1 MTKSHLKESQS
12 STPPP
17 PETCDVDGIIS
28 GLDFESFVLLPGTR
42 NAKPGMKF
50 AEVAEVPE
58 EMGDYQLEYSAS
70 VFESPSMPSMY
81 FYSPAPYWGSPFLV
95 TSPQIEG
102 KKSRKN
108 KNKKKREKQRQQRL
122 ERDAQLQAA
131 NQLASP
137 LSPKSD
143 SEPLTPKS
151 NVDKKP
157 SKKKRNK
164 QRRRGS
170 GRARRASA
178 PQYLLHEGIDPMSMQ
193 FAGLNVHD
201 HDISGFQKTGL
212 YTPLTHMSPR
222 ARGLFW
228 NQVPVYGQAY

>member
-1 MTKSHLKESQS
+1 
-12 STPPP
+12 
-17 PETCDVDGIIS
+17 VDGIIS

-42 NAKPGMKF
+42 NAKPGMRF
-50 AEVAEVPE
+50 AEDAESPAE
-58 EMGDYQLEYSAS
+58 EIGDYQMEYSSSA
-70 VFESPSMPSMY
+70 FESPSMPSMY
-81 FYSPAPYWGSPFLV
+81 YYSPAPYWGSPFLLA
-95 TSPQIEG
+95 SPQIEG

-122 ERDAQLQAA
+122 ERDAQLQSA
-131 NQLASP
+131 NQLVSP
-137 LSPKSD
+137 SSPKSD

-151 NVDKKP
+151 SVDKKP

-178 PQYLLHEGIDPMSMQ
+178 PQYLLHEGIDPMGIQ
-193 FAGLNVHD
+193 FAGLNMHD
-201 HDISGFQKTGL
+201 EFQKTGL

>member
-1 MTKSHLKESQS
+1 LRGKSQEK
-12 STPPP
+12 
-17 PETCDVDGIIS
+17 IRI
-28 GLDFESFVLLPGTR
+28 
-42 NAKPGMKF
+42 
-50 AEVAEVPE
+50 
-58 EMGDYQLEYSAS
+58 
-70 VFESPSMPSMY
+70 
-81 FYSPAPYWGSPFLV
+81 
-95 TSPQIEG
+95 
-102 KKSRKN
+102 
-108 KNKKKREKQRQQRL
+108 KKKREKQRQQRL
-122 ERDAQLQAA
+122 ERDAQLQA
-131 NQLASP
+131 NQLVSP

-178 PQYLLHEGIDPMSMQ
+178 PQYLLHEGIDPMSIQ